1 MSLATLVR
9 SGDFDTLENDWA
21 TLMGNAGPIEEA
33 LTAIAVA
40 AETKQLSKL
49 LPLVREHA
57 DLLEA
62 GDRPQEAAELLGA
75 TLIAGGPPGELSTRL
90 FRCAEAGWSSES
102 WWDNYTSLVD
112 FRPST
117 QDVRKA
123 WKGMRQLIHLGPGS
137 AIFHRSG
144 WGVGEVTE
152 YDAVKGEAKV
162 RFASGR
168 RDWFPIKSIIETCEV
183 LEKDDLRGLVVADPE
198 ELTRRIKEEPIEV
211 LTGLLRRY
219 NGRLKQSVLK
229 TAMSQLGLE
238 GTKFNSWW
246 RKARKAAEQS
256 PIIEVTGTSTNT
268 MVRLLDNA
276 VDPADSMRRQLRMS
290 RNLGA
295 ALTRVRDLLTDKGLE
310 DSLKVAA
317 LETLEELSLGQ
328 GEADEHVLSAWLL
341 LRNERGETSPHLA
354 ARLAK
359 AMESEAPTDPAQP
372 PALWQL
378 FSTLP
383 TARDQEACLSVLAE
397 VLGEEWRDH
406 AEVNVFH
413 TPPGMVRA
421 LLDDFSKN
429 DRKEF
434 LVKTY
439 QNLLV
444 RPTRNP
450 ALLIGLS
457 EYAEKGKLEGDF
469 PPPLQRLNSYLV
481 LATDLNDATG
491 SDNFRTRSRER
502 LAGMLTNGEPRLLAS
517 LLSEASR
524 KELRGLMPLLGR
536 GVDSAID
543 RTFTQVA
550 ASMYPDIYQEDTRP
564 FWEEDAI
571 WTSRVGL
578 SRREKELHELR
589 EIKIPENSAAIGRA
603 ASYGDLSENSE
614 WEAAMEEQRNLTTR
628 AMEIEEELR
637 QAQLIEDAAIPHGIV
652 APGTRVEYKSL
663 DENSDHIINILGPW
677 DSEADDTIS
686 YRSPFAQGLLG
697 SKPGAEVELTL
708 PTGTQRV
715 QVLDVEPLKL
725 EMTS

>member
-9 SGDFDTLENDWA
+9 SGDFETLENDWA

-62 GDRPQEAAELLGA
+62 GDRPRDAAELLGA
-75 TLIAGGPPGELSTRL
+75 TLVAGGPPGELSTRL
-90 FRCAEAGWSSES
+90 FRCAETGWSGES
-102 WWDNYTSLVD
+102 WWDNYTGLVD

-123 WKGMRQLIHLGPGS
+123 WKGLRQLIHLGPGS

-152 YDAVKGEAKV
+152 YDADKGEAKV

-183 LEKDDLRGLVVADPE
+183 LETDDLRGLVVSDPD
-198 ELTRRIKEEPIEV
+198 ELARRIKEEPLEV
-211 LTGLLRRY
+211 LTRLLRRY
-219 NGRLKQSVLK
+219 NGRMKQSVLK

-246 RKARKAAEQS
+246 RKARKVAEQS
-256 PIIEVTGTSTNT
+256 PIIEVTGSSTNT
-268 MVRLLDNA
+268 LIRLLDNA

-295 ALTRVRDLLTDKGLE
+295 ALTRVRDLLTDKSLE
-310 DSLKVAA
+310 ENVKQAA
-317 LETLEELSLGQ
+317 LETLDELSLQ
-328 GEADEHVLSAWLL
+328 PGETEEHMLSAWLL
-341 LRNERGETSPHLA
+341 LRNMRGETPPHLA
-354 ARLAK
+354 ARLAR
-359 AMESEAPTDPAQP
+359 AMEAEAPSDPATP
-372 PALWQL
+372 PALWEL
-378 FSTLP
+378 FATLP
-383 TARDQEACLSVLAE
+383 TARDQEACLSVLGE
-397 VLGEEWRDH
+397 VLGDEWRDH
-406 AEVNVFH
+406 AEQNIFH

-421 LLDDFSKN
+421 LLEDFFKN
-429 DRKEF
+429 DRKQF
-434 LVKTY
+434 LIDTY

-457 EYAEKGKLEGDF
+457 EYAEKGKLKGEF

-502 LAGMLTNGEPRLLAS
+502 LSNMLSSGEPALLAH
-517 LLSEASR
+517 LVKDASR

-543 RTFTQVA
+543 RTFTQTA
-550 ASMYPDIYQEDTRP
+550 ASMYPDIYQEDSRP
-564 FWEEDAI
+564 FWEEEAI

-578 SRREKELHELR
+578 ERRENELR
-589 EIKIPENSAAIGRA
+589 ELREVKIPENSEAIGRA

-614 WEAAMEEQRNLTTR
+614 WEAAMEEQRNLTSR

-637 QAQLIEDAAIPHGIV
+637 QAQLIEDAAIPQGVV
-652 APGTRVEYKSL
+652 APGTRVDYKDLEDGS
-663 DENSDHIINILGPW
+663 EHAVSILGPW
-677 DSEADDTIS
+677 DSEADDCIS

-697 SKPGAEVELTL
+697 SKAGAEVEVTL
-708 PTGTQRV
+708 PTGTQKV
-715 QVLDVEPLKL
+715 EVLAVEPLKL
-725 EMTS
+725 EVTS